1 MKNLYFLFIVLT
13 ISCSNNESTFE
24 EVLKSTNVELLK
36 EKRDQLTNIQ
46 QKTYEKINLIDSRLK
61 AISNESKDP
70 IVYVKKLEQS
80 TFKHYVELQGDVK
93 SNKIVS
99 IFPEF
104 SGIVKEIKVKSGDNV
119 IKGQKL
125 AIIDDGGLKQQLAQ
139 LKITFELVKTT
150 YERQKRLWEQKIGS
164 EIQYL
169 ETKSIY
175 EAQKQSIDQIN
186 KQLEKT
192 VIKAPFDGVIDNVIV
207 KEGEVIY
214 PGRSNLMLL
223 VNLDNM
229 YVESK
234 VPEKYLNTVT
244 ENKDVIMYFPMLD
257 LNLESSI
264 KYSANFINP
273 SNRTFR
279 IEADIPTNIYNIKP
293 NLNAKIKVNDYT
305 NENAIT
311 VKLNHINID
320 SENNKYV
327 YKIVN
332 KENTNYAV
340 KTAIE
345 TGLKN
350 GDFIEVTKGLLKNDI
365 IVTEGFRN
373 LTNNSTVKIINK

>member
-24 EVLKSTNVELLK
+24 EVLKSTNIELLK
-36 EKRDQLTNIQ
+36 EKRDQLTDIQ

-70 IVYVKKLEQS
+70 IVYVKKLEES

-104 SGIVKEIKVKSGDNV
+104 SGIIKEIKVKSGDNV

-150 YERQKRLWEQKIGS
+150 HERQKRLWEQKIGS

-192 VIKAPFDGVIDNVIV
+192 VIKAPFSGVIDNVIV

-234 VPEKYLNTVT
+234 VPEKYLNTIT

-350 GDFIEVTKGLLKNDI
+350 GDFVEVTKGLLKNDI

>member
-24 EVLKSTNVELLK
+24 EVLKSTNIELLK
-36 EKRDQLTNIQ
+36 EKRNQLTNIQ

-70 IVYVKKLEQS
+70 IVYVKKLEES

-104 SGIVKEIKVKSGDNV
+104 SGIIKEIKVKSGDNV

>member
-24 EVLKSTNVELLK
+24 EVLKSTNIELLK

-70 IVYVKKLEQS
+70 IVYVKKLEES
-80 TFKHYVELQGDVK
+80 TFKHFVELQGDVK
-93 SNKIVS
+93 SNMIVS

>member
-24 EVLKSTNVELLK
+24 EVLKSTNIELLK

-70 IVYVKKLEQS
+70 IVYVKKLEES

-229 YVESK
+229 YIESK

-257 LNLESSI
+257 LNLESNI
-264 KYSANFINP
+264 KYSANFINR

>member
-1 MKNLYFLFIVLT
+1 MKNLYFLFVVLGL
-13 ISCSNNESTFE
+13 SCSENKSTIE
-24 EVLKSTNVELLK
+24 EVLKSTNIELLK
-36 EKRDQLTNIQ
+36 DKRDQLTSIQ
-46 QKTYEKINLIDSRLK
+46 QEVYKKINLIDSRLK
-61 AISNESKDP
+61 ALSNESKEP
-70 IVYVKKLEQS
+70 IVYVKKIEES

-93 SNKIVS
+93 SDKIVS

-104 SGIVKEIKVKSGDNV
+104 SGIVKEIKVNSGDKV
-119 IKGQKL
+119 SKGQEL
-125 AIIDDGGLKQQLAQ
+125 AIIDDGGLKQQLSQ

-169 ETKSIY
+169 ESKSIY
-175 EAQKQSIDQIN
+175 EAQKQAIDQLN

-192 VIKAPFDGVIDNVIV
+192 IIKAPFSGVIDNVIV
-207 KEGEVIY
+207 KQGEVIY

-223 VNLDNM
+223 LNLDNL
-229 YVESK
+229 YVESR
-234 VPEKYLNTVT
+234 VPEKYLNTIT
-244 ENKDVIMYFPMLD
+244 KNKDVIMYFPMLD

-279 IEADIPTNIYNIKP
+279 IETNIPSNNYNIKP
-293 NLNAKIKVNDYT
+293 NLNAKVKVNDYT

-311 VKLNHINID
+311 VSLNHINID

-327 YKIVN
+327 YKIIEKQN
-332 KENTNYAV
+332 NTYAI

-350 GDFIEVTKGLLKNDI
+350 GGLIEVTKGLTKNDI
-365 IVTEGFRN
+365 IVTEGFRK
-373 LTNNSTVKIINK
+373 LTDNSIVKIINK

>member
-70 IVYVKKLEQS
+70 IVYVKKLEES

-175 EAQKQSIDQIN
+175 EVQKQSIDQIN

>member
-24 EVLKSTNVELLK
+24 EVLKSTNIELLK
-36 EKRDQLTNIQ
+36 EKRDQLTDIQ

-70 IVYVKKLEQS
+70 IVYVKKLEES

>member
-24 EVLKSTNVELLK
+24 EVLKSTNIELLK
-36 EKRDQLTNIQ
+36 EKRDQLTDIQ

-70 IVYVKKLEQS
+70 IVYVKKLEES

-175 EAQKQSIDQIN
+175 EVQKQSIDQIN

-192 VIKAPFDGVIDNVIV
+192 VVKAPFDGVIDNVIV

-264 KYSANFINP
+264 KYSANFINR

>member
-1 MKNLYFLFIVLT
+1 
-13 ISCSNNESTFE
+13 
-24 EVLKSTNVELLK
+24 
-36 EKRDQLTNIQ
+36 
-46 QKTYEKINLIDSRLK
+46 
-61 AISNESKDP
+61 
-70 IVYVKKLEQS
+70 
-80 TFKHYVELQGDVK
+80 
-93 SNKIVS
+93 
-99 IFPEF
+99 
-104 SGIVKEIKVKSGDNV
+104 
-119 IKGQKL
+119 
-125 AIIDDGGLKQQLAQ
+125 
-139 LKITFELVKTT
+139 
-150 YERQKRLWEQKIGS
+150 
-164 EIQYL
+164 
-169 ETKSIY
+169 
-175 EAQKQSIDQIN
+175 
-186 KQLEKT
+186 
-192 VIKAPFDGVIDNVIV
+192 
-207 KEGEVIY
+207 
-214 PGRSNLMLL
+214 MLL

-340 KTAIE
+340 KTEIE

>member
-1 MKNLYFLFIVLT
+1 
-13 ISCSNNESTFE
+13 
-24 EVLKSTNVELLK
+24 
-36 EKRDQLTNIQ
+36 
-46 QKTYEKINLIDSRLK
+46 
-61 AISNESKDP
+61 
-70 IVYVKKLEQS
+70 
-80 TFKHYVELQGDVK
+80 
-93 SNKIVS
+93 
-99 IFPEF
+99 
-104 SGIVKEIKVKSGDNV
+104 
-119 IKGQKL
+119 
-125 AIIDDGGLKQQLAQ
+125 
-139 LKITFELVKTT
+139 
-150 YERQKRLWEQKIGS
+150 
-164 EIQYL
+164 
-169 ETKSIY
+169 
-175 EAQKQSIDQIN
+175 
-186 KQLEKT
+186 
-192 VIKAPFDGVIDNVIV
+192 
-207 KEGEVIY
+207 
-214 PGRSNLMLL
+214 
-223 VNLDNM
+223 M

>member
-24 EVLKSTNVELLK
+24 EVLKSTNLELLK

-70 IVYVKKLEQS
+70 IVYVKKLEES

>member
-24 EVLKSTNVELLK
+24 EVLKSTNIELLK

-365 IVTEGFRN
+365 IVTDGFRN

>member
-24 EVLKSTNVELLK
+24 EVLKSTNIELLK

-70 IVYVKKLEQS
+70 IVYVKKLEES

-125 AIIDDGGLKQQLAQ
+125 AIIDDGGLKHQLAQ

-293 NLNAKIKVNDYT
+293 NLNAKIKVNNYT

-327 YKIVN
+327 YKIVY

>member
-1 MKNLYFLFIVLT
+1 MKKLYYLFIVL
-13 ISCSNNESTFE
+13 ILSCSENKSTIE
-24 EVLKSTNVELLK
+24 EVLKSTNIELLK
-36 EKRDQLTNIQ
+36 DKRDQLTNIQ
-46 QKTYEKINLIDSRLK
+46 QETYQKINLIDSRIK

-70 IVYVKKLEQS
+70 IVYIKKIEES

-93 SNKIVS
+93 SDKIIS

-104 SGIVKEIKVKSGDNV
+104 SGIIKEIKVNSGDNV
-119 IKGQKL
+119 FKGQKL

-139 LKITFELVKTT
+139 LKISFELAKTT

-169 ETKSIY
+169 ESKSIY
-175 EAQKQSIDQIN
+175 EAQKQAIDQIN
-186 KQLEKT
+186 KQLDKT
-192 VIKAPFDGVIDNVIV
+192 IIKAPFAGVIDNVIV
-207 KEGEVIY
+207 KEGEVVY

-223 VNLDNM
+223 LNLDNL

-234 VPEKYLNTVT
+234 VPEKYLNTIS

-257 LNLESSI
+257 LNLESRI

-273 SNRTFR
+273 SNRTYR
-279 IEADIPTNIYNIKP
+279 IEADIPSNSFNIKP
-293 NLNAKIKVNDYT
+293 NLNVKIKVNDYT

-311 VKLNHINID
+311 VRLDHINID

-327 YKIVN
+327 YKIIEKQN
-332 KENTNYAV
+332 NTYAI
-340 KTAIE
+340 KTPIE

-350 GDFIEVTKGLLKNDI
+350 GDLIEVTKGLTKDDI
-365 IVTEGFRN
+365 IVTEGFRK
-373 LTNNSTVKIINK
+373 LTDNSIVTIINK

>member
-24 EVLKSTNVELLK
+24 EVLKSTNIELLK

-175 EAQKQSIDQIN
+175 EVQKQSIDQIN

>member
-24 EVLKSTNVELLK
+24 EVLKSTNIELLK

-46 QKTYEKINLIDSRLK
+46 QKTYEKINLIDLRLK

>member
-24 EVLKSTNVELLK
+24 EVLKSTNIELLK

-70 IVYVKKLEQS
+70 IVYVKKLEES
-80 TFKHYVELQGDVK
+80 TFKHFVELQGDVK

-223 VNLDNM
+223 INLDNM

>member
-1 MKNLYFLFIVLT
+1 MKNLYFLFVFLGL
-13 ISCSNNESTFE
+13 SCSENKSTIE
-24 EVLKSTNVELLK
+24 EVLKSTNIELLK
-36 EKRDQLTNIQ
+36 DKRDQLTSIQ
-46 QKTYEKINLIDSRLK
+46 QEVYKKINLIDSRLK
-61 AISNESKDP
+61 ALSNESKEP
-70 IVYVKKLEQS
+70 IVYVKKIEES

-93 SNKIVS
+93 SDKIVS

-104 SGIVKEIKVKSGDNV
+104 SGIVKEIKVNSGDKV
-119 IKGQKL
+119 SKGQEL
-125 AIIDDGGLKQQLAQ
+125 AIIDDGGLKQQLSQ

-169 ETKSIY
+169 ESKSIY
-175 EAQKQSIDQIN
+175 EAQKQAIDQLN

-192 VIKAPFDGVIDNVIV
+192 IIKAPFSGVIDNVIV
-207 KEGEVIY
+207 KQGEVIY

-223 VNLDNM
+223 LNLDNL
-229 YVESK
+229 YVESR
-234 VPEKYLNTVT
+234 VPEKYLNTIT
-244 ENKDVIMYFPMLD
+244 KNKDVIMYFPMLD

-279 IEADIPTNIYNIKP
+279 IETNIPSNNYNIKP
-293 NLNAKIKVNDYT
+293 NLNAKVKVNDYT

-311 VKLNHINID
+311 VSLNHINID

-327 YKIVN
+327 YKIIEKQN
-332 KENTNYAV
+332 NTYAI

-350 GDFIEVTKGLLKNDI
+350 GGLIEVTKGLTKNDI
-365 IVTEGFRN
+365 IVTEGFRK
-373 LTNNSTVKIINK
+373 LTDNSIVKIINK

>member
-24 EVLKSTNVELLK
+24 EVLKSTNIELLK

-70 IVYVKKLEQS
+70 IVYVKKLEES

-340 KTAIE
+340 KTAVE

>member
-24 EVLKSTNVELLK
+24 EVLKSTNIELLK

-70 IVYVKKLEQS
+70 IVYVKKLEES

>member
-24 EVLKSTNVELLK
+24 EVLKSTNIELLK
-36 EKRDQLTNIQ
+36 EKRDQLTDIQ

-70 IVYVKKLEQS
+70 IVYVKKLEES

-264 KYSANFINP
+264 KYSANFINR

>member
-24 EVLKSTNVELLK
+24 EVLKSTNIELLK

-70 IVYVKKLEQS
+70 IVYVKKLEES

-192 VIKAPFDGVIDNVIV
+192 VVKAPFDGVIDNVIV

-264 KYSANFINP
+264 KYSANFINR

>member
-1 MKNLYFLFIVLT
+1 MKNLYFLFVILGL
-13 ISCSNNESTFE
+13 SCSENKSTIE
-24 EVLKSTNVELLK
+24 EVLKSTNIELLK
-36 EKRDQLTNIQ
+36 DKRDELTSMQ
-46 QKTYEKINLIDSRLK
+46 QEVYKKINLIDSRLK
-61 AISNESKDP
+61 ALSNESKEP
-70 IVYVKKLEQS
+70 IVYVKKIEES

-93 SNKIVS
+93 SDKIVS

-104 SGIVKEIKVKSGDNV
+104 SGIVKEIKVNSGDKV
-119 IKGQKL
+119 SKGQEL
-125 AIIDDGGLKQQLAQ
+125 AIIDDGGLKQQLSQ

-169 ETKSIY
+169 ESKSIY
-175 EAQKQSIDQIN
+175 EAQKQAIDQLN

-192 VIKAPFDGVIDNVIV
+192 IIKAPFSGVIDNVIV
-207 KEGEVIY
+207 KQGEVIY

-223 VNLDNM
+223 LNLDNL
-229 YVESK
+229 YVESR
-234 VPEKYLNTVT
+234 VPEKYLNTIT
-244 ENKDVIMYFPMLD
+244 KNKDVIMYFPMLD

-273 SNRTFR
+273 SSRTFR
-279 IEADIPTNIYNIKP
+279 IETNIPSNNYNIKP
-293 NLNAKIKVNDYT
+293 NLNAKVKVNDYT

-311 VKLNHINID
+311 VSLNHINID

-327 YKIVN
+327 YKIIEKQN
-332 KENTNYAV
+332 NTYAI

-350 GDFIEVTKGLLKNDI
+350 GGLIEVTKGLTKNDI
-365 IVTEGFRN
+365 IVTEGFRK
-373 LTNNSTVKIINK
+373 LTDNSIVKIINK

>member
-1 MKNLYFLFIVLT
+1 MLFR
-13 ISCSNNESTFE
+13 S
-24 EVLKSTNVELLK
+24 
-36 EKRDQLTNIQ
+36 
-46 QKTYEKINLIDSRLK
+46 
-61 AISNESKDP
+61 
-70 IVYVKKLEQS
+70 
-80 TFKHYVELQGDVK
+80 
-93 SNKIVS
+93 
-99 IFPEF
+99 
-104 SGIVKEIKVKSGDNV
+104 
-119 IKGQKL
+119 
-125 AIIDDGGLKQQLAQ
+125 
-139 LKITFELVKTT
+139 
-150 YERQKRLWEQKIGS
+150 RQKRLWEQKIGS

>member
-24 EVLKSTNVELLK
+24 EVLKSTNIELLK
-36 EKRDQLTNIQ
+36 EKRDQLTDIQ

-70 IVYVKKLEQS
+70 IVYVKKLEES

-340 KTAIE
+340 KTEIE

>member
-1 MKNLYFLFIVLT
+1 
-13 ISCSNNESTFE
+13 
-24 EVLKSTNVELLK
+24 
-36 EKRDQLTNIQ
+36 
-46 QKTYEKINLIDSRLK
+46 
-61 AISNESKDP
+61 
-70 IVYVKKLEQS
+70 
-80 TFKHYVELQGDVK
+80 
-93 SNKIVS
+93 
-99 IFPEF
+99 
-104 SGIVKEIKVKSGDNV
+104 
-119 IKGQKL
+119 
-125 AIIDDGGLKQQLAQ
+125 
-139 LKITFELVKTT
+139 
-150 YERQKRLWEQKIGS
+150 
-164 EIQYL
+164 
-169 ETKSIY
+169 
-175 EAQKQSIDQIN
+175 
-186 KQLEKT
+186 
-192 VIKAPFDGVIDNVIV
+192 
-207 KEGEVIY
+207 
-214 PGRSNLMLL
+214 MLL

>member
-70 IVYVKKLEQS
+70 IVYVKKLEES

-264 KYSANFINP
+264 KYSANFINR

>member
-1 MKNLYFLFIVLT
+1 MQQ
-13 ISCSNNESTFE
+13 
-24 EVLKSTNVELLK
+24 EVYK
-36 EKRDQLTNIQ
+36 
-46 QKTYEKINLIDSRLK
+46 KINLIDSRLK
-61 AISNESKDP
+61 ALSNESKEP
-70 IVYVKKLEQS
+70 IVYVKKIEES

-93 SNKIVS
+93 SDKIVS

-104 SGIVKEIKVKSGDNV
+104 SGIVKEIKVNSGDKV
-119 IKGQKL
+119 SKGQEL
-125 AIIDDGGLKQQLAQ
+125 AIIDDGGLKQQLSQ

-169 ETKSIY
+169 ESKSIY
-175 EAQKQSIDQIN
+175 EAQKQAIDQLN

-192 VIKAPFDGVIDNVIV
+192 IIKAPFSGVIDNVIV
-207 KEGEVIY
+207 KQGEVIY

-223 VNLDNM
+223 LNLDNL
-229 YVESK
+229 YVESR
-234 VPEKYLNTVT
+234 VPEKYLNTIT
-244 ENKDVIMYFPMLD
+244 KNKDVIMYFPMLD

-279 IEADIPTNIYNIKP
+279 IETNIPSNNYNIKP
-293 NLNAKIKVNDYT
+293 NLNAKVKVNDYT

-311 VKLNHINID
+311 VSLNHINID

-327 YKIVN
+327 YKIIEKQN
-332 KENTNYAV
+332 NTYAI

-350 GDFIEVTKGLLKNDI
+350 GGLIEVTKGLTKNDI
-365 IVTEGFRN
+365 IVTEGFRK
-373 LTNNSTVKIINK
+373 LTDNSIVKIINK

>member
-24 EVLKSTNVELLK
+24 EVLKSTNIELLK

-70 IVYVKKLEQS
+70 IVYVKKLEES
-80 TFKHYVELQGDVK
+80 TFKHFVELQGDVK

>member
-24 EVLKSTNVELLK
+24 EVLKSTNIELLK

-70 IVYVKKLEQS
+70 IVYVKKLEES

-104 SGIVKEIKVKSGDNV
+104 SGIIKEIKVKSGDNV

-192 VIKAPFDGVIDNVIV
+192 VIKAPFDGVIDDVIV

-311 VKLNHINID
+311 VRLNHINID

>member
-24 EVLKSTNVELLK
+24 EVLKSTNIELLK

-70 IVYVKKLEQS
+70 IVYVKKLEES

-305 NENAIT
+305 YENAIT

>member
-24 EVLKSTNVELLK
+24 EVLKSTNIELLK

-70 IVYVKKLEQS
+70 IVYVKKLEES
-80 TFKHYVELQGDVK
+80 TFKHFVELQGDVK

-264 KYSANFINP
+264 KYSANFINR

>member
-24 EVLKSTNVELLK
+24 EVLKSTNIELLK
-36 EKRDQLTNIQ
+36 EKRDQLTDIQ

-70 IVYVKKLEQS
+70 IVYVKKLEES

-139 LKITFELVKTT
+139 LKITFKLVKTT

>member
-24 EVLKSTNVELLK
+24 EVLKSTNIELLK

-61 AISNESKDP
+61 DISNESKDP
-70 IVYVKKLEQS
+70 IVYVKKLEES

>member
-24 EVLKSTNVELLK
+24 EVLKSTNIELLK
-36 EKRDQLTNIQ
+36 EKRDQLTDIQ

-70 IVYVKKLEQS
+70 IVYVKKLEES
-80 TFKHYVELQGDVK
+80 TFKHFVELQGDVK

>member
-1 MKNLYFLFIVLT
+1 MKKLYYLFIVL
-13 ISCSNNESTFE
+13 ILSCSENKSTIE
-24 EVLKSTNVELLK
+24 EVLKSTNIELLK

-46 QKTYEKINLIDSRLK
+46 QETYQKINLIDSRIK

-70 IVYVKKLEQS
+70 IVYIKKIEES

-93 SNKIVS
+93 SDKIIS

-104 SGIVKEIKVKSGDNV
+104 SGIIKEIKVNSGDNV
-119 IKGQKL
+119 FKGQKL

-139 LKITFELVKTT
+139 LKISFELAKTT

-169 ETKSIY
+169 ESKSIY
-175 EAQKQSIDQIN
+175 EAQKQAIDQIN
-186 KQLEKT
+186 KQLDKT
-192 VIKAPFDGVIDNVIV
+192 IIKAPFAGVIDNVIV
-207 KEGEVIY
+207 KEGEVVY

-223 VNLDNM
+223 LNLDNL

-234 VPEKYLNTVT
+234 VPEKYLNTIS

-257 LNLESSI
+257 LNLESRI

-273 SNRTFR
+273 SNRTYR
-279 IEADIPTNIYNIKP
+279 IEADIPSNSFNIKP
-293 NLNAKIKVNDYT
+293 NLNVKIKVNDYT

-311 VKLNHINID
+311 VRLDHINID

-327 YKIVN
+327 YKIIEKQN
-332 KENTNYAV
+332 NTYAS
-340 KTAIE
+340 KTPIE

-350 GDFIEVTKGLLKNDI
+350 GDLIEVTKGLTKDDI
-365 IVTEGFRN
+365 IVTEGFRK
-373 LTNNSTVKIINK
+373 LTDNSIVTIINK